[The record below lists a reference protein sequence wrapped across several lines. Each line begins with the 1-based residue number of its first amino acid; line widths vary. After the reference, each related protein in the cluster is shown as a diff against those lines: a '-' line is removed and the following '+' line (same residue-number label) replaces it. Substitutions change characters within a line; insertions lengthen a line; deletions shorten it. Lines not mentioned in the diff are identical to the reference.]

1 MFYWKE
7 KQLIAGVIDFLLN
20 DIILSSHMKQLS
32 QHINSTNHQICSSDN
47 IVHMIVDLFHMKGA
61 RNYDSS
67 TKLTG
72 EHNTFLMRNFDI
84 PENYLS
90 HYEESHY
97 K

>member
-1 MFYWKE
+1 
-7 KQLIAGVIDFLLN
+7 
-20 DIILSSHMKQLS
+20 
-32 QHINSTNHQICSSDN
+32 
-47 IVHMIVDLFHMKGA
+47 MIVDLFHMKGA